1 MTVGRVRI
9 DKWRGGVT
17 AVDPIATQRT
27 EEDDCIAATL
37 EWYSAHAERELE
49 RSISGAAAVAHVLRG
64 RARKT
69 MISCLGSHPRRRIL
83 DVGCGPGRDLRHLP
97 AARSSHSTHLRTL
110 L

>member
-1 MTVGRVRI
+1 MTQ
-9 DKWRGGVT
+9 WRGGVT